1 MSRRREHKVSMDEE
15 TYAQWLAFRRDRR
28 GENPSLK
35 VRLLGGLGILLREN
49 VRAMVLFSGVVAV
62 AQAFVPWTNDRMDV
76 VWFVIFGSIMLGLGI
91 PKRLWQ

>member
-1 MSRRREHKVSMDEE
+1 MSRRREQKVSMDEE
-15 TYAQWLAFRRDRR
+15 TYALWLAFQR
-28 GENPSLK
+28 GEKLSLK